1 MILIMLRGVWE
12 DEVMSEGIWYEPY
25 LAPGIVV
32 TIILFV
38 AAGIVKY
45 LEGKKSNIK
54 EAKDLED
61 KTIEKAVEKTRQEKS
76 DAKVLDVEKTQAASV
91 LKEDAEKEAIKVKK
105 ESREHIDTKFRFSD
119 QEHAHQHSDLTNKIK
134 NLDTKIEQVIKD
146 LRAHIKSQDEKST

>member
-1 MILIMLRGVWE
+1 
-12 DEVMSEGIWYEPY
+12 MSEGNWYEPY

-61 KTIEKAVEKTRQEKS
+61 KTKEKAVEKKRQEIS
-76 DAKVLDVEKTQAASV
+76 DAKILE
-91 LKEDAEKEAIKVKK
+91 EEAEEEAVKVKK
-105 ESREHIDTKFRFSD
+105 ESRNHIDTKFKFSD
-119 QEHAHQHSDLTNKIK
+119 QEHAHQHSEIINKIK
-134 NLDTKIEQVIKD
+134 NLDTKIEQVSKD
-146 LRAHIKSQDEKST
+146 LRDHIKSQDEEST